1 MNISLNEQFFP
12 LKCEKKKMSAG
23 ALYSQRSG
31 SGATYIDT
39 DRSISRNN
47 AALH

>member
-1 MNISLNEQFFP
+1 MKHLNEKHFP
-12 LKCEKKKMSAG
+12 IEKKKKMSAG
-23 ALYSQRSG
+23 ALYSQPSG